1 MRRIEHIFMV
11 RCWRLILRQHRKI
24 LKCIFEI
31 YMFQQRNMLGRKIL
45 NNSKLIRFSEISL
58 RSYNFSTIR
67 NCLIGKNVNF
77 TFTKFTSYIACVIM
91 RTDEWWVVEVWMSK
105 VWGFIYVIFFMLNIH
120 IFYCGNEEIFI
131 LLHFYAL
138 AILFFS
144 SQNWLP
150 FLIREGIKVPFNFYG
165 RPFD

>member
-31 YMFQQRNMLGRKIL
+31 YMSQQRNMLGRKIL

-67 NCLIGKNVNF
+67 NCLIGKNVSF
-77 TFTKFTSYIACVIM
+77 TFTKFTILYSLC
-91 RTDEWWVVEVWMSK
+91 DHENWWVVEVWMSK
-105 VWGFIYVIFFMLNIH
+105 VWGFIYVLCN
-120 IFYCGNEEIFI
+120 IFYAQYSHF
-131 LLHFYAL
+131 LLWEWWDFNLVAL
-138 AILFFS
+138 
-144 SQNWLP
+144 
-150 FLIREGIKVPFNFYG
+150 LIRPRYFVLFISKLVDISY
-165 RPFD
+165 